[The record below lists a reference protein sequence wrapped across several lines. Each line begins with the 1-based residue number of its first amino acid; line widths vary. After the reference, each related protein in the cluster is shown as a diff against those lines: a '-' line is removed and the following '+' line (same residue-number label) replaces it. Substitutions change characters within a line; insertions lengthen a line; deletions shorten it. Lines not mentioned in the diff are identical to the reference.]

1 VVLDENEIPAVMLTQ
16 SAYSEVEM
24 NNRKL
29 FATIIKI
36 ADVLIRHRRVY

>member
-1 VVLDENEIPAVMLTQ
+1 MVVVDENEVSAVMLTI

-29 FATIIKI
+29 FAT
-36 ADVLIRHRRVY
+36 